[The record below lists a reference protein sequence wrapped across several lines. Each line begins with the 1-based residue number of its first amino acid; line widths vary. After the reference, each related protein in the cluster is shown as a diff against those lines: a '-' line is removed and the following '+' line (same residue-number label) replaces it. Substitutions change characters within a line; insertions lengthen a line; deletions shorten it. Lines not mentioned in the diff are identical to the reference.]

1 MSLTLG
7 IYKGRTYQD
16 SEFIDD
22 RPVSFF
28 RVWKKVWSPV
38 IAACGGRL
46 FQDCSYFRSVRYR
59 MCLQSSTASMTGYRS
74 TAVKT
79 RNTFPG
85 EFVMS

>member
-28 RVWKKVWSPV
+28 RVWKKFGRRRSLP
-38 IAACGGRL
+38 AAADYFRTAL
-46 FQDCSYFRSVRYR
+46 IFRSVRYR